1 LPRPGRCVSAEPA
14 ADFAAGLAPGLLSVR
29 AAAVAA
35 LEPVTS
41 LLWTWVSAEPAADFA
56 ALPAAGLLKVFAA
69 ADAARGP
76 VLSPPRLLD
85 TIDLHLL
92 S

>member
-1 LPRPGRCVSAEPA
+1 M
-14 ADFAAGLAPGLLSVR
+14 LSVR

-35 LEPVTS
+35 LGPVTT

-56 ALPAAGLLKVFAA
+56 ALPAVGLLKVFAA

-76 VLSPPRLLD
+76 VLSPPRLLV

>member
-1 LPRPGRCVSAEPA
+1 VS
-14 ADFAAGLAPGLLSVR
+14 
-29 AAAVAA
+29 
-35 LEPVTS
+35 S
-41 LLWTWVSAEPAADFA
+41 LLLTWVSAEPAADFA
-56 ALPAAGLLKVFAA
+56 ALPAAGLLKVFPA

-76 VLSPPRLLD
+76 VLSAPRLLV

>member
-14 ADFAAGLAPGLLSVR
+14 ADFAAGLALALLSVR

-35 LEPVTS
+35 LGPVTS
-41 LLWTWVSAEPAADFA
+41 LLWAWVSAEPAADFA
-56 ALPAAGLLKVFAA
+56 ALPAVGLLKVFAA

-76 VLSPPRLLD
+76 VLSPPRFLV
-85 TIDLHLL
+85 TIDLHILN
-92 S
+92 

>member
-1 LPRPGRCVSAEPA
+1 L
-14 ADFAAGLAPGLLSVR
+14 AAGLAPGLPSVR
-29 AAAVAA
+29 AAAIAA
-35 LEPVTS
+35 LGPVTS
-41 LLWTWVSAEPAADFA
+41 LLLTWVSAEPAADFA
-56 ALPAAGLLKVFAA
+56 ALPAAGLLKVFPA

-76 VLSPPRLLD
+76 VLSAPRLLV